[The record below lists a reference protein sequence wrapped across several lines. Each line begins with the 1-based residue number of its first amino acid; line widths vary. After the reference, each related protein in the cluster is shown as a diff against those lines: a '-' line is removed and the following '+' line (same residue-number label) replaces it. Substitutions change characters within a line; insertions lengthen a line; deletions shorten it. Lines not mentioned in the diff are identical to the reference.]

1 MTSSL
6 KSSPLVSSTAA
17 LFALALSLTV
27 LLAGCGSSP
36 HTSHYL
42 LTAKEAPVP
51 SGESPSL
58 GIGPIAIPQYLARNN
73 LVYNQRGNQLQVSGQ
88 ERWAESLDDG
98 IQRVLAINLAGLLN
112 TQDVRY
118 FPWHPKRAPQY
129 GIKIN
134 LLTLDANDQQAILT
148 AEWLVY
154 RAADA
159 EPVKRRI
166 SRLQH
171 PMPAGEL
178 NPAEVAPAYSA
189 LLYQLSEI
197 IAEAITAAETADAE
211 T

>member
-6 KSSPLVSSTAA
+6 KSSPLVSSTVA
-17 LFALALSLTV
+17 LIILTLSLTV

-36 HTSHYL
+36 RSNHYL
-42 LTAKEAPVP
+42 LTAKQAPGP
-51 SGESPSL
+51 SGASPSL
-58 GIGPIAIPQYLARNN
+58 GVGPIEIPPYLDRSN
-73 LVYNQRGNQLQVSGQ
+73 LVYDQQQNQLHVAGQ
-88 ERWAESLDDG
+88 ENWAEPLDDG

-118 FPWHPKRAPQY
+118 FPWHPKRAPDY

-134 LLTLDANDQQAILT
+134 LLALDANDRQATLS

-154 RAADA
+154 RVVDA
-159 EPVKRRI
+159 EPVSRRI
-166 SRLQH
+166 SALQH
-171 PMPAGEL
+171 PLPAGEL

-197 IAEAITAAETADAE
+197 IAETITAADTADAE